1 VTWKLIYHGDV
12 VEDLERVGRAA
23 ARRIVRTIDE
33 RLTKAPLSFGAPL
46 AGNFAGF
53 RKLRIG
59 DYRVVYQ
66 VREQQVIVFVLAVG
80 HRRDMEIYRTALK
93 RR

>member
-1 VTWKLIYHGDV
+1 MTWKLIYHGDV

-23 ARRIVRTIDE
+23 ARRIARTIDE

-46 AGNFAGF
+46 AGNLAGF

-80 HRRDMEIYRTALK
+80 HRRDMEIYRAASK

>member
-1 VTWKLIYHGDV
+1 MTWQLTYHGDV

-23 ARRIVRTIDE
+23 ARRIVQTIDE

-46 AGNFAGF
+46 AGNLAGF
-53 RKLRIG
+53 RKLRVR

-66 VREQQVIVFVLAVG
+66 VREQLVIVFVLAVG

>member
-1 VTWKLIYHGDV
+1 MTWKLIYHRDV

-23 ARRIVRTIDE
+23 ARRIVQTIDVK
-33 RLTKAPLSFGAPL
+33 LTKAPLSFGAPL
-46 AGNFAGF
+46 AGNLAGF

-80 HRRDMEIYRTALK
+80 HRRDMEVYRTALK
-93 RR
+93 RK

>member
-1 VTWKLIYHGDV
+1 MTWKLIYHGDV

-23 ARRIVRTIDE
+23 ARRIVRTIDD
-33 RLTKAPLSFGAPL
+33 RLTQAPLSYGTPL
-46 AGNFAGF
+46 AGNLAGF

-66 VREQQVIVFVLAVG
+66 VREQHVIVFVLAVG

>member
-12 VEDLERVGRAA
+12 VEDMERVGRAA
-23 ARRIVRTIDE
+23 ARRIVRTFDD
-33 RLTKAPLSFGAPL
+33 RPTQAPLSFGAPL
-46 AGNFAGF
+46 AGNLAGF

-80 HRRDMEIYRTALK
+80 HRTALK
-93 RR
+93 RI